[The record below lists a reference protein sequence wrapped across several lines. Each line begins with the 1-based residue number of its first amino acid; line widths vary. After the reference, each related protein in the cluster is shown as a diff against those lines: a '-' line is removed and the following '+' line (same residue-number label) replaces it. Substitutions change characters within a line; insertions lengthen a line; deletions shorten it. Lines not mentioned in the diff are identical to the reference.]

1 MSPSRSNRTY
11 HAMTSQRKQR
21 RKHQPLWTLPLFFFA
36 SYVFGELVFRID
48 VGIGFF
54 GVGIWYI
61 LLFGASAALLSS
73 AIVSLCPP
81 KWGRVVAILLV
92 TVSLLLFGAQAVYQG
107 VFGRF
112 FVFSSIGGAGQVA
125 EFWKV
130 TLKTI
135 WNELFYIILYAL
147 PVIFLLSPLHR
158 LIRFPAFYWKRPA
171 FFGAAG
177 IVIHLFALLCL
188 LFGGTDIGSV
198 HELFYEPTYVL
209 DERVGALGMHQGFV
223 RDIRY
228 FVFDSGSNDLE
239 LELEGEHTE
248 ESSPIAGEGQIL
260 FNAEDP
266 IIPGS
271 EEDLATESGDPS
283 VIIDRS
289 PNVMDIDFETLIATE
304 EDEDVRA
311 MHEYFSTQEPTLKN
325 EHTGRFEG
333 YNLIHI
339 TAEGFAPYAIDPE
352 YTPTLYKMVHD
363 GYNFTNYYCPLWGVS
378 TIDGEYANNVGLLP
392 KSGTWSYRDWGR
404 NDGNLYFCFG
414 NQFNRL
420 GGYRVMA
427 FHNHTYTYYTRD
439 KYLPL
444 SGYKEY
450 YGKGNGLDVVGYW
463 PESDLEMM
471 EKSVPMYIDDEHF
484 VIDYMTVSGHLQYNF
499 NGNYQAYKHKDVFAD
514 LPYSEEARAYLA
526 CNYELELGMTHLLD
540 ALEAAGKAENTL
552 IVLSPDH
559 YPYGLYK
566 SKENKDPD
574 ADYVSE
580 LLGHKVEENF
590 ELYKSVLIM
599 YSKGMTPETVDK
611 PCYSIDIL
619 PTVSN
624 LMGLEYDSR
633 LLMGRDIFSDS
644 EPLVIFLNRS
654 FITDK
659 VRYNAKTKEV
669 EFTSDDVVTE
679 EYVDRMKKVV
689 KNKFTI
695 STNILDYD
703 YYDKVFGN

>member
-1 MSPSRSNRTY
+1 
-11 HAMTSQRKQR
+11 
-21 RKHQPLWTLPLFFFA
+21 
-36 SYVFGELVFRID
+36 
-48 VGIGFF
+48 
-54 GVGIWYI
+54 
-61 LLFGASAALLSS
+61 
-73 AIVSLCPP
+73 
-81 KWGRVVAILLV
+81 
-92 TVSLLLFGAQAVYQG
+92 
-107 VFGRF
+107 
-112 FVFSSIGGAGQVA
+112 
-125 EFWKV
+125 
-130 TLKTI
+130 
-135 WNELFYIILYAL
+135 
-147 PVIFLLSPLHR
+147 
-158 LIRFPAFYWKRPA
+158 
-171 FFGAAG
+171 
-177 IVIHLFALLCL
+177 
-188 LFGGTDIGSV
+188 
-198 HELFYEPTYVL
+198 
-209 DERVGALGMHQGFV
+209 
-223 RDIRY
+223 
-228 FVFDSGSNDLE
+228 
-239 LELEGEHTE
+239 
-248 ESSPIAGEGQIL
+248 IL

-499 NGNYQAYKHKDVFAD
+499 NGNYQAYKHKDVFAN

-526 CNYELELGMTHLLD
+526 CNYELELAMTHLLD

-599 YSKGMTPETVDK
+599 YSKGMTPETIDK

-633 LLMGRDIFSDS
+633 LLMGRDALSDS
-644 EPLVIFLNRS
+644 PALVMLSDRS
-654 FITDK
+654 FITDLG
-659 VRYNAKTKEV
+659 RYDAKRGAFTPNEGVEV
-669 EFTSDDVVTE
+669 PEDYAQKILE
-679 EYVDRMKKVV
+679 EVNQIFSNSKLV
-689 KNKFTI
+689 
-695 STNILDYD
+695 LEQD
-703 YYDKVFGN
+703 YYGKLGLVHTPPEQPQTQQSTS

>member
-1 MSPSRSNRTY
+1 MSPQRSNRTY
-11 HAMTSQRKQR
+11 RPLSNQRKKT
-21 RKHQPLWTLPLFFFA
+21 RKHQPLWTLPLFFFV

-48 VGIGFF
+48 AGIRFF
-54 GVGIWYI
+54 GVGLLFI
-61 LLFGASAALLSS
+61 LLFGLAAALLSS
-73 AIVSLCPP
+73 ALVCLCPP
-81 KWGRVVAILLV
+81 KWGRIVAIALV

-125 EFWKV
+125 EFWQV
-130 TLKTI
+130 TVKTI
-135 WNELFYIILYAL
+135 WNELFYILLYAL
-147 PVIFLLSPLHR
+147 PVAFLLSPFHR

-171 FFGAAG
+171 MLGAG
-177 IVIHLFALLCL
+177 GVVLHLFALLCL
-188 LFGGTDIGSV
+188 LFGGTGIGSV
-198 HELFYEPTYVL
+198 HEHFYDSTYSL
-209 DERVGALGMHQGFV
+209 DERVNVLGMHQGFV
-223 RDIRY
+223 RDMRY
-228 FVFDSGSNDLE
+228 FVMGSGSSE
-239 LELEGEHTE
+239 LELEVEHENEIET
-248 ESSPIAGEGQIL
+248 AGEGQLL

-271 EEDLATESGDPS
+271 AEDISTETGDPS

-289 PNVMDIDFETLIATE
+289 PNVMEIDFDSLIATE
-304 EDEDVRA
+304 KDDDVRA

-325 EHTGRFEG
+325 EHTGLFEG

-339 TAEGFAPYAIDPE
+339 TAEGFSPYCIDPE

-378 TIDGEYANNVGLLP
+378 TIDGEYVNNVGLLP

-404 NDGNLYFCFG
+404 NNGNLYFCFG

-420 GGYRVMA
+420 GGYKVMA
-427 FHNHTYTYYTRD
+427 FHNHTYTYYTRNV
-439 KYLPL
+439 YLPL

-450 YGKGNGLDVVGYW
+450 YGYGNGLDVRKTW

-471 EKSVPMYIDDEHF
+471 QKSVPMFIDNDRF

-499 NGNYQAYKHKDVFAD
+499 SGNFMAGKHKSVYAD
-514 LPYSEEARAYLA
+514 TPYSEQIRAYLA
-526 CNYELELGMTHLLD
+526 CNYDLELAMAYLLES
-540 ALEAAGKAENTL
+540 LEAAGKAENTL

-566 SKENKDPD
+566 CEYNDDPT
-574 ADYVSE
+574 ADYISDF
-580 LLGHKVEENF
+580 LGHKVEENF
-590 ELYKSVLIM
+590 ELYESVLIV
-599 YSKGMTPETVDK
+599 YAKGMTPETVDK

-624 LMGLEYDSR
+624 LLGLEYDSR

-679 EYVDRMKKVV
+679 EYVERIKKIV